1 MIHTNSC
8 NLGKNDARAANTENA
23 CPLLILSDQRMSS
36 SKIVS
41 EHDESV
47 WVFFGA
53 ANPRPA
59 KPFFHFQKII
69 SKQILKQNG
78 DELSFGRCVGHDRS
92 YSVRSRSRSNK
103 SFPLCARATILSAG
117 YEIGPMHVGNGHVG
131 CDSRHAP
138 IYYKIECHSRTFRKS
153 SVVFAKYALHGNL
166 LGK

>member
-1 MIHTNSC
+1 
-8 NLGKNDARAANTENA
+8 
-23 CPLLILSDQRMSS
+23 MSS

-47 WVFFGA
+47 WGFFWRREFAPRKTVF
-53 ANPRPA
+53 
-59 KPFFHFQKII
+59 
-69 SKQILKQNG
+69 SKMFPKNNFETDPKQNG
-78 DELSFGRCVGHDRS
+78 DELSFGRCVGHERS

-103 SFPLCARATILSAG
+103 SFPLCTRATILSAG
-117 YEIGPMHVGNGHVG
+117 YEIGPVHVGNGHVG

-138 IYYKIECHSRTFRKS
+138 IYYKIECHLRTFRKS